1 MLKIENIEV
10 SGFNAAFRGLRNPK
24 ESWHKSDSYFGLVDP
39 EFCEED
45 YIITDKWIRKDEPF
59 IAETSDR
66 YEELFK
72 KYNTWLLKQG
82 ILRRN
87 QKYDVCDCAF
97 IGPNDMEL
105 AQKMILAGDDEAK
118 FTRMIHI
125 QMDIIAPLRW
135 WKEFD
140 TYKVATVRNSCSTM
154 HKLADKP
161 ITRECF
167 SCDGYSDLRL
177 IDPTGSPDSFIDE
190 TISNCEQLRQLYL
203 ETGDKRYWR
212 ALIDLLPDGWLM
224 RSTVDFSYQTARH
237 MFLAREHHK
246 QSEWSEDF
254 CNKMKE
260 LPYGEELIC
269 IKKENK

>member
-66 YEELFK
+66 YEILFN

-87 QKYDVCDCAF
+87 QKYDVGDCAC

-105 AQKMILAGDDEAK
+105 AQRMILAGDDEAK

-135 WKEFD
+135 
-140 TYKVATVRNSCSTM
+140 
-154 HKLADKP
+154 
-161 ITRECF
+161 
-167 SCDGYSDLRL
+167 
-177 IDPTGSPDSFIDE
+177 
-190 TISNCEQLRQLYL
+190 
-203 ETGDKRYWR
+203 
-212 ALIDLLPDGWLM
+212 
-224 RSTVDFSYQTARH
+224 
-237 MFLAREHHK
+237 
-246 QSEWSEDF
+246 
-254 CNKMKE
+254 
-260 LPYGEELIC
+260 
-269 IKKENK
+269 